1 MPITPFAHV
10 PRDIREW
17 TRFLQAALV
26 TADTN
31 ASLTDAD
38 IPATIARDTE
48 VAASTA
54 AAAAALA
61 AHVVAADPHPTY
73 TTAAELSA
81 ALTNFTSGT
90 YTPTLT
96 NTTNVAA
103 STPRQATY
111 LRVGNSVTVAGQIDI
126 DPTGAGQTVLGL
138 SLPVASA
145 FTTAYQLGGAAACP
159 AVLQSAAI
167 SADSTNDR
175 AQLEWLTAD
184 IANQTWT
191 YTFTYQVI

>member
-26 TADTN
+26 TADSN
-31 ASLTDAD
+31 AALTDAD

-61 AHVVAADPHPTY
+61 AHVADADPHSTY

-103 STPRQATY
+103 STPRLATY
-111 LRVGNSVTVAGQIDI
+111 IRVNNAVTVAGQLDI
-126 DPTGAGQTVLGL
+126 DPTGIGQTVLGV

-145 FTTAYQLGGAAACP
+145 LTTAYQLGGAAACP

-167 SADSTNDR
+167 YADATNDR
-175 AQLEWLTAD
+175 ATIEWLTTD
-184 IANQTWT
+184 VANQTWT
-191 YTFTYQVI
+191 YTFTYQVV